1 MIEKRV
7 FYLTWTESALIISPL
22 SLLASSN
29 ASLLLPAPV
38 GPEITITFSFL
49 EEEEEEEEEAEK
61 SRRRRWRKESAV
73 GVRRRG
79 VSAVYGVLRQ
89 HMRMR
94 PRVLIILGD
103 ERV

>member
-1 MIEKRV
+1 MIEKCV

-38 GPEITITFSFL
+38 GPEITITLSFL
-49 EEEEEEEEEAEK
+49 AEEKEAEK
-61 SRRRRWRKESAV
+61 SRGRRWRWRKEVSAV

-103 ERV
+103 E

>member
-49 EEEEEEEEEAEK
+49 EEEEAEK

>member
-49 EEEEEEEEEAEK
+49 EEEEEAEK

>member
-49 EEEEEEEEEAEK
+49 EEEEEEAEK